1 MRSWFFPLVLAIII
15 IGEAPMMM
23 TAKPATLIGQS
34 PMSATATLVRTIEP
48 PEAPIS
54 LSFRSLQPGEAIL
67 ARLRDDASVKRVV
80 LSLGVQIRVLEPA
93 AGDST
98 GSPLALLG
106 IDLGKKPQPVVLKV
120 KTERWDGLTAFF
132 ELPLSIEPKKFP
144 STRLDVAPAMTNPP
158 AKEME
163 AIRREAEL
171 VSDVLS
177 LISPDWLAEGP
188 FQSPLPAYEPFPNF
202 GQQRIYNKT
211 VASVHSG
218 VDISAPR
225 GTEAAAPNGGRV
237 VLAAR
242 LYFSGYTVIIDHGR
256 GVFSYCCH
264 FDELLVKRGD
274 RVHKGQA
281 IAKVGST
288 GRSTG
293 PHLHWSVLILSA
305 RIDPF
310 SLVAL
315 PL

>member
-1 MRSWFFPLVLAIII
+1 MRSWLLPLVLTVSLAGQTPPPPAAKTTAIVQR
-15 IGEAPMMM
+15 PM
-23 TAKPATLIGQS
+23 TVKPVQ
-34 PMSATATLVRTIEP
+34 TIAP
-48 PEAPIS
+48 PEAAIS

-67 ARLRDDASVKRVV
+67 VRLRDDASVKRVV
-80 LSLGVQIRVLEPA
+80 LRLGGQARVLEPA
-93 AGDST
+93 AGKSP

-106 IDLGKKPQPVVLKV
+106 IDLGMKPQVLALHIKIERLDG
-120 KTERWDGLTAFF
+120 KTASV

-144 STRLDVAPAMTNPP
+144 STRLQVAPAMTSPP
-158 AKEME
+158 AKELE
-163 AIRREAEL
+163 TIRREAEL

-177 LISPDWLAEGP
+177 LVSSDWLAEGP

-274 RVHKGQA
+274 RVRKGQS

-305 RIDPF
+305 RVDPF